1 MNKKSPFS
9 ESFAQHSLS
18 LRFTFSP
25 VGGEKKKGLPLT
37 FDDGDNCV
45 LAWPRPLSDFCC
57 CLALPRPRI
66 ALSFSFFWGIARPA
80 VAFRRRLT
88 QSHL

>member
-1 MNKKSPFS
+1 M
-9 ESFAQHSLS
+9 
-18 LRFTFSP
+18 
-25 VGGEKKKGLPLT
+25 GGEKKKGLPLT

-80 VAFRRRLT
+80 ANAFPSR
-88 QSHL
+88 